1 MSGRPLT
8 HEERDALGFLLTAD
22 FPGVEELRGQAPFA
36 EAVGRCACGC
46 ATIGLKVDPT
56 RAGAAT
62 VVERVPVS
70 ASSKSGSEGLLLF
83 VDDGYLS
90 CLEIYSI
97 EDETPSVFPPP
108 SDFKPPH
115 VTAE

>member
-1 MSGRPLT
+1 MSARPLT
-8 HEERDALGFLLTAD
+8 PEERDALAFLLTAD
-22 FPGVEELRGQAPFA
+22 FPGAEELRAQVPFA
-36 EAVGRCACGC
+36 EASGRCPCGC
-46 ATIGLKVDPT
+46 ATIGLEVDPM
-56 RAGAAT
+56 RAVAAT

-70 ASSKSGSEGLLLF
+70 ASSKSGSDGLLLF

-108 SDFKPPH
+108 SAFEPPG